1 MLARMDRMLE
11 MEATERCMPPK
22 DALKVY
28 LLDFGV
34 QANAYKMRASDERK
48 NGMSEDNFSEKEKS
62 KASERVP
69 SREQEK
75 YRCSIFLRK

>member
-1 MLARMDRMLE
+1 MLAEMDRMLE

-34 QANAYKMRASDERK
+34 QANAYKMRASDER
-48 NGMSEDNFSEKEKS
+48 NME
-62 KASERVP
+62 
-69 SREQEK
+69 
-75 YRCSIFLRK
+75 